1 MAVAQEKRL
10 FKRFKEE
17 INEKCTKERLS
28 NMTNYE
34 KLIIRA
40 HPCYTGIKRQ
50 VLDSALVEYD
60 KSIKKYTAKG
70 FVKGGHKMAM
80 WSIKADT
87 VQKAV
92 ELLHELAKKYPPEH
106 SFLIAMDWESHA
118 EWGKIYGKKKA
129 ENINT

>member
-1 MAVAQEKRL
+1 MEK
-10 FKRFKEE
+10 
-17 INEKCTKERLS
+17 
-28 NMTNYE
+28 YE
-34 KLIIRA
+34 YLIIRA
-40 HPCYTGIKRQ
+40 QPNCIVPQKQ
-50 VLDSALVEYD
+50 ILNSAIVEYD
-60 KSIKKYTAKG
+60 KTAKKYTAKG
-70 FVKGGHKMAM
+70 FVKGGRKMAM